1 MYLLFAM
8 IAVAPSVPDGRR
20 YRFCFQTV
28 FQFLYPVLLPQYGN
42 KNVIA

>member
-8 IAVAPSVPDGRR
+8 IAVAPSVSDGRR

-28 FQFLYPVLLPQYGN
+28 FSCLYPVLLPQYGN
-42 KNVIA
+42 KNISA

>member
-8 IAVAPSVPDGRR
+8 IAVAPSVSDGRR

-28 FQFLYPVLLPQYGN
+28 FQSSLPNAFVTIWQ
-42 KNVIA
+42 

>member
-8 IAVAPSVPDGRR
+8 IAVAPSVSDGRR

-28 FQFLYPVLLPQYGN
+28 FQLSLPSAFATIWQ
-42 KNVIA
+42 